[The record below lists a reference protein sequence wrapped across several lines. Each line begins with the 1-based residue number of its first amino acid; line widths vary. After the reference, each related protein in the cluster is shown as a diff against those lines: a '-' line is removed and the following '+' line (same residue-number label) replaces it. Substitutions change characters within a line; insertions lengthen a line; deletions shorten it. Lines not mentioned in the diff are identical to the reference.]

1 MMMDDDHNVLA
12 AEYVLGTLDPRERQR
27 AESLIRSNS
36 DFAALVRG
44 WEQRFGPLHAMVPPI
59 EPPPELFERIKQRLA
74 GAGPTGGQV
83 VALDTL
89 RNRVGRWRSFGA
101 AMTALAAVLL
111 ALLVTSVVRPD
122 LMPAP
127 LRPKPQVIEVVRTI
141 EKPAELGQPPG
152 CGPAEGRGFTGLHP
166 HRRYRHAHHDGA
178 PGRGRGAGRKELRIV
193 ACIKAISQTAIARA
207 RRGAGIHRRQTRGV
221 STGYDQRC
229 DFCNFAR
236 AGGRFADRG
245 ADRTGA
251 VGRQADRGFASG
263 AGEAVVLRFRQD
275 NVSG

>member
-141 EKPAELGQPPG
+141 EKPADSANRLVAVLQKDAASPAFILTVDIATRTMTVRRVAAEEQAGKSYELWLVSKQFPKPQSLGLVG
-152 CGPAEGRGFTGLHP
+152 AREFT
-166 HRRYRHAHHDGA
+166 
-178 PGRGRGAGRKELRIV
+178 AGRLAAYQPDTIND
-193 ACIKAISQTAIARA
+193 ATFAISLEPEGGSPTGEPTGPVLWGGKLIEALPPEQARP
-207 RRGAGIHRRQTRGV
+207 
-221 STGYDQRC
+221 
-229 DFCNFAR
+229 
-236 AGGRFADRG
+236 
-245 ADRTGA
+245 
-251 VGRQADRGFASG
+251 
-263 AGEAVVLRFRQD
+263 
-275 NVSG
+275 